1 MSFSLPDDDNT
12 SDEVVEII
20 ANEDETITLNLI
32 ENENLVDQLDD
43 PEVVL
48 GQLDLLANIDADK
61 TQIWGKYQRK
71 FKKFNFFNNLM
82 YRELL
87 KLRISL
93 NIFRNNHN
101 FISNSFH
108 RY

>member
-1 MSFSLPDDDNT
+1 LSFSLPDDDNT

-71 FKKFNFFNNLM
+71 LNFFNNLM